1 MQLRYL
7 NKVTLMKGENIPQ
20 KNGELVLEYKNIK
33 DYNVQVQNLEDEVS
47 ASVYGSNINKM
58 LRLKSP
64 NKLLE
69 KFLMPKVSN
78 KQDNISNYY
87 ISYEDSIYK
96 ISAVNSVKIDIERI

>member
-47 ASVYGSNINKM
+47 A
-58 LRLKSP
+58 
-64 NKLLE
+64 
-69 KFLMPKVSN
+69 
-78 KQDNISNYY
+78 
-87 ISYEDSIYK
+87 
-96 ISAVNSVKIDIERI
+96 